1 MGDDV
6 RVEDGGEER
15 QGDVARHDGHE
26 LTGEPHLPGG
36 ETPGEEGVDVRCERE
51 AQPQRHGADH
61 DVEHEVHAIKGADV
75 LLCARDP
82 FLRVEADVRLREA
95 EREEREREDE
105 RVRRLVHAVI
115 RLPHERQEHRRVD
128 EVDEVLDDD
137 VGVAEQRAGLALTS
151 HGQHH

>member
-36 ETPGEEGVDVRCERE
+36 ETPGEEGVDVGGERE
-51 AQPQRHGADH
+51 PQGEHRRADQRIERQVH
-61 DVEHEVHAIKGADV
+61 PVEGADV

-105 RVRRLVHAVI
+105 RVRGLVDAVV
-115 RLPHERQEHRRVD
+115 RLPHERQEHRSID

-137 VGVAEQRAGLALTS
+137 VGVAEQRAGLALAS